1 MTDGELTWPDN
12 FYDIGGKNFEWT
24 WKNKKDWCEFTE
36 TEMSKPS
43 GLFLKWKNFV
53 EFKNKQNGTREKA
66 KIAKE

>member
-24 WKNKKDWCEFTE
+24 WENRKDWCEFTE